1 MKKSKFFHECDYYFL
16 IKTFRIMRVTI
27 FLLLISILQVSAN
40 NAYSQKTKLSFDFSD
55 KKMVDVLYEIEEQTG
70 FYFLYNDN
78 LIDTDRKI
86 NLSVEHQTIEKVL
99 DELFSGTAIK
109 YTVTDR
115 KIILMPSQIT
125 ASLQQEKSVS
135 GRVTDATGAPL
146 PGVTIVI
153 NGTSQGTITNEAG
166 DYFISNVPPDA
177 TLAFSF
183 VGMKTREIP
192 VAGKTNIDV
201 TMDVDAIGL
210 GEVVAVGYGVQKKAT
225 LSGSVTN
232 VQGAELVKTPVTN
245 VSQTMAGRLPGLVAI
260 SGTGEPGYDGATLR
274 IRGINT
280 FGNAAPLIV
289 VDGVPGRSLDRI
301 DPATI
306 EDISVIKDASAAIY
320 GAQAANGVIL
330 ITTKRG
336 LIGTPSIKLSYNQG
350 FAAPTVIPKMA
361 DAAEYATLLNEIDMY
376 AGRDPRY
383 TQDDIQKYRSGD
395 DPWFYPN
402 TDWFDETLR
411 NWSPQNYGNI
421 SVSGGNQKIKYFVSV
436 SEKSQEGFYKNSGT
450 KYNQYDMKS
459 NFDIKINDYLD
470 LTINTTSRM
479 EDRNFPTRSSQD
491 IFRMVMRGKPNLP
504 AYWPNGK
511 PGPDIEYGNN
521 PVVVS
526 TKATGY
532 DRDKNYVFNSDFGVN
547 LKIPG
552 IDGLSVKGNA
562 SIDKNM
568 RFRKIWRTPWY
579 LYSWDYKTY
588 DENGDPVLVEG
599 KKGYSEPRLSEET
612 GDHIDILLNGLIN
625 YSKTFSKAHSINFLA
640 GVERITGKGD
650 LFSAFRRYYISP
662 AIDQLFA
669 GGQEELNND
678 GSGYE
683 EARLNYFGRLNYS
696 FNDKYL
702 AEFVWRYQASYI
714 FEETGRYGFFPGI
727 SLGYIISS
735 ENFWA
740 ENLAFINFA
749 KIRASYGETGNDL
762 INPYQ
767 YLTSYTINNLLFI
780 DNNGTSANQAL
791 QEGVVPNKGVTWE
804 TAIQRNIGIDLQ
816 FLNGDLAVTTDYF
829 KNKREDILW
838 ARNAS
843 VPNSTGMSLPDEN
856 IGKVENKGVDFNI
869 EYRKRSNDFKYSIG
883 LNGVY
888 TKNKILF
895 WDEPPGAPEYQQSTG
910 RPIYSGLYYQ
920 AIGVFED
927 QAAVDAY
934 PHWGGAR
941 PGDMIFEDYNHD
953 GAIDAND
960 RVRHSNSRTPK
971 FTGGLNFLMNYKG
984 FDLSMLFQG
993 ALGGVF
999 YEGTESGD
1007 IGNFLNSF
1015 YEERWT
1021 PDAPNSEHPRTFNRG
1036 NEYWV
1041 NQQNT
1046 YWLHKTDYIRLK
1058 NIELGYTLPGSLTQ
1072 RYLIQQLRLHVS
1084 AFNFMTYSP
1093 DMDDFDPENTRG
1105 DGHNYPL
1112 NKVLNVGLSVTF

>member
-1 MKKSKFFHECDYYFL
+1 MEKRAMKLLPHEMREQCQVQ
-16 IKTFRIMRVTI
+16 RITI
-27 FLLLISILQVSAN
+27 FLLVILLMVSKNLLAAENSKISEIPFDVQT
-40 NAYSQKTKLSFDFSD
+40 SQQKQ
-55 KKMVDVLYEIEEQTG
+55 I
-70 FYFLYNDN
+70 
-78 LIDTDRKI
+78 
-86 NLSVEHQTIEKVL
+86 
-99 DELFSGTAIK
+99 SG
-109 YTVTDR
+109 TVTD
-115 KIILMPSQIT
+115 
-125 ASLQQEKSVS
+125 ES
-135 GRVTDATGAPL
+135 GQPL
-146 PGVTIVI
+146 PGVTVIVE
-153 NGTSQGTITNEAG
+153 GTTIGTITGG
-166 DYFISNVPPDA
+166 DGTFSLSIPSDA
-177 TLAFSF
+177 RTLQFSF
-183 VGMKTREIP
+183 VGMKTQAVSIGNQT
-192 VAGKTNIDV
+192 VFSV
-201 TMDVDAIGL
+201 TMEEEAIGL
-210 GEVVAVGYGVQKKAT
+210 EEVVAIGYGVQKKAT

-232 VQGAELVKTPVTN
+232 VEGEELVKTPVTN
-245 VSQTMAGRLPGLVAI
+245 VSQSMAGRLPGLVAI

-280 FGNAAPLIV
+280 FGNASPLIV

-330 ITTKRG
+330 VTTKRG
-336 LIGTPSIKLSYNQG
+336 SVGAPTIKLSYNQG
-350 FAAPTVIPKMA
+350 FARPTVVPEMA
-361 DAAEYATLLNEIDMY
+361 DAAEYGILLNEIDMY

-402 TDWFDETLR
+402 TDWFAETLR
-411 NWSPQNYGNI
+411 PWSPQNYGNI
-421 SVSGGNQKIKYFVSV
+421 SINGGTQKVKYFISL

-459 NFDIKINDYLD
+459 NFDISINDYLD
-470 LTINTTSRM
+470 LTINTTARM
-479 EDRNFPTRSSQD
+479 EDRNFPTRSAQN
-491 IFRMVMRGKPNLP
+491 IFRMVMRGKPNQP
-504 AYWPNGK
+504 AYWPDGT
-511 PGPDIEYGNN
+511 PGPDIEYGDN

-547 LKIPG
+547 FKIPG
-552 IDGLSVKGNA
+552 VEGLSLKANA
-562 SIDKNM
+562 SIDKNF

-579 LYSWDYKTY
+579 LYSWDYETY
-588 DENGDPVLVEG
+588 DENGDPVLVKG
-599 KKGYSEPRLSEET
+599 KKGYSEPRLSENM
-612 GDHIDILLNGLIN
+612 GDHIDILINGLIN
-625 YSKTFSKAHSINFLA
+625 YNRTFADIHSVNALA

-650 LFSAFRRYYISP
+650 LFSAYRRYFISP

-683 EARLNYFGRLNYS
+683 AARLNYFGRLNYS
-696 FNDKYL
+696 FSDKYL

-714 FEETGRYGFFPGI
+714 FEESSRYGFFPGI
-727 SLGYIISS
+727 SLGYVISS
-735 ENFWA
+735 ENFWQ
-740 ENLAFINFA
+740 ENLGFINFA

-762 INPYQ
+762 ISPYQ
-767 YLTSYTINNLLFI
+767 YLASYTFNNLLFI
-780 DNNGTSANQAL
+780 TNGGTGFNQAL
-791 QEGVVPNKGVTWE
+791 QEGVVPNRGVTWE
-804 TAIQRNIGIDLQ
+804 TAIQQNIGIDLQ
-816 FLNGDLAVTTDYF
+816 LLNGDLAVTADYF

-856 IGKVENKGVDFNI
+856 IGEVENKGVDFNI
-869 EYRKRSNDFKYSIG
+869 EYRQRLNDLNYSIG

-910 RPIYSGLYYQ
+910 RPINSGLYYQ

-927 QAAVDAY
+927 QAAIDAY
-934 PHWGGAR
+934 PHWNGAR
-941 PGDMIFEDYNHD
+941 PGDIIFEDYNED
-953 GAIDAND
+953 GVIDAND
-960 RVRHSNSRTPK
+960 RVRQRNSRTPV

-984 FDLSMLFQG
+984 FDLSVLFQG

-1021 PDAPNSEHPRTFNRG
+1021 PDNPSSEHPRTFNRG

-1041 NQQNT
+1041 NQGNT
-1046 YWLHKTDYIRLK
+1046 YWLHKTDYVRLK
-1058 NIELGYTLPGSLTQ
+1058 NIELGYTLPKSLTQ

-1084 AFNFMTYSP
+1084 AFNLLTIAP
-1093 DMDDFDPENTRG
+1093 DMQDFDPENTRG
-1105 DGHNYPL
+1105 DGQNYPL

>member
-1 MKKSKFFHECDYYFL
+1 MEKKE
-16 IKTFRIMRVTI
+16 IK
-27 FLLLISILQVSAN
+27 
-40 NAYSQKTKLSFDFSD
+40 
-55 KKMVDVLYEIEEQTG
+55 
-70 FYFLYNDN
+70 
-78 LIDTDRKI
+78 
-86 NLSVEHQTIEKVL
+86 
-99 DELFSGTAIK
+99 LFSFFTWEHFHFQRTVFFLMIVLLMVSNSVWAGIAPGTFKTRAETEIFQQK
-109 YTVTDR
+109 QTSGKVTD
-115 KIILMPSQIT
+115 
-125 ASLQQEKSVS
+125 ES
-135 GRVTDATGAPL
+135 GQPL
-146 PGVTIVI
+146 PGVTVIVK
-153 NGTSQGTITNEAG
+153 GTTIGTITESDG
-166 DYFISNVPPDA
+166 TFSLSVPSDA
-177 TLAFSF
+177 ETLQFSF
-183 VGMKTREIP
+183 VGMKTQEITI
-192 VAGKTNIDV
+192 GNQTNFSVI
-201 TMDVDAIGL
+201 MEEEAIGL
-210 GEVVAVGYGVQKKAT
+210 EEVVAIGYGVQKKAT

-232 VQGAELVKTPVTN
+232 VEGEELVKTPVTN

-280 FGNAAPLIV
+280 FGNASPLIV

-330 ITTKRG
+330 VTTKRG
-336 LIGTPSIKLSYNQG
+336 SVGAPTIKLSYNQG
-350 FAAPTVIPKMA
+350 FARPTVVPEMA
-361 DAAEYATLLNEIDMY
+361 DAAEYGILLNEIDMY

-383 TQDDIQKYRSGD
+383 TQDDIQNYRSGD

-402 TDWFDETLR
+402 TDWFAETLR
-411 NWSPQNYGNI
+411 PWSPQNYGNI
-421 SVSGGNQKIKYFVSV
+421 SINGGTQKVKYFISL
-436 SEKSQEGFYKNSGT
+436 SEKSQEGFYENSGT

-459 NFDIKINDYLD
+459 NFDIEINDYLD
-470 LTINTTSRM
+470 LTINTTARM
-479 EDRNFPTRSSQD
+479 EDRNFPTRSAQN
-491 IFRMVMRGKPNLP
+491 IFRMVMRGKPNQP
-504 AYWPNGK
+504 AYWPDGT
-511 PGPDIEYGNN
+511 PGPDIEYGDN

-547 LKIPG
+547 FKIPG
-552 IDGLSVKGNA
+552 VEGLSLKANA
-562 SIDKNM
+562 SFDKNF

-579 LYSWDYKTY
+579 LYSWDYETY
-588 DENGDPVLVEG
+588 DENGDPVLVKG
-599 KKGYSEPRLSEET
+599 KKGYSEPRLSENM
-612 GDHIDILLNGLIN
+612 GDHIDILLNGLVN
-625 YSKTFSKAHSINFLA
+625 YSRTFADVHSVNVLG

-650 LFSAFRRYYISP
+650 LFSAYRRYFISP

-683 EARLNYFGRLNYS
+683 AARLNYFGRLNYS

-714 FEETGRYGFFPGI
+714 FEESSRYGFFPGV
-727 SLGYIISS
+727 SLGYVISS
-735 ENFWA
+735 ENFWQ
-740 ENLAFINFA
+740 ENLGFINFA

-762 INPYQ
+762 ISPYQ
-767 YLTSYTINNLLFI
+767 YLASYTFNNLLFI
-780 DNNGTSANQAL
+780 SNGGTSFNQAL
-791 QEGVVPNKGVTWE
+791 QEGVVPNRGVTWE
-804 TAIQRNIGIDLQ
+804 TAIQQNIGIDLQ
-816 FLNGDLAVTTDYF
+816 FLDGDLALTADYF

-856 IGKVENKGVDFNI
+856 IGEVENKGVDFNI
-869 EYRKRSNDFKYSIG
+869 EYRKRLNDLNYSIG

-910 RPIYSGLYYQ
+910 RPINSGLYYQ

-927 QAAVDAY
+927 QAAIEAY
-934 PHWGGAR
+934 PHWNGAR
-941 PGDMIFEDYNHD
+941 PGDIIFEDYNDD
-953 GAIDAND
+953 GVIDAND
-960 RVRHSNSRTPK
+960 RVRHSNSRTPV

-984 FDLSMLFQG
+984 FDLSVLFQG
-993 ALGGVF
+993 AMGGVF
-999 YEGTESGD
+999 YESTESGD

-1021 PDAPNSEHPRTFNRG
+1021 PDNPNSEHPRTFNRG

-1041 NQQNT
+1041 NQGNT
-1046 YWLHKTDYIRLK
+1046 YWLHKTDYLRLK
-1058 NIELGYTLPGSLTQ
+1058 NIELGYTLPISLTQ

-1084 AFNFMTYSP
+1084 AFNLLTFAP
-1093 DMDDFDPENTRG
+1093 DMEDFDPENTRG
-1105 DGHNYPL
+1105 DGQNYPL

>member
-1 MKKSKFFHECDYYFL
+1 MKKIVERVCSFYYGHRKKL
-16 IKTFRIMRVTI
+16 LIMRNAVLI
-27 FLLLISILQVSAN
+27 LLISSFQVFATGS
-40 NAYSQKTKLSFDFSD
+40 YSQTAQLSL
-55 KKMVDVLYEIEEQTG
+55 KMKDATVKEVLAEIEKQSE
-70 FYFLYNDN
+70 FYFLYNSE
-78 LIDTDRKI
+78 LIDVTREVDI
-86 NLSVEHQTIEKVL
+86 SVKNEKVNDIL
-99 DELFSGTAIK
+99 SRLFSDNEVN
-109 YTVTDR
+109 VTISDR
-115 KIILMPSQIT
+115 HIVLTPVTEMST
-125 ASLQQEKSVS
+125 QQQNSVS
-135 GRVTDATGAPL
+135 GKVIDTSGQPL
-146 PGVTIVI
+146 PGVTVVVKGTTQGIV
-153 NGTSQGTITNEAG
+153 TNADG
-166 DYFISNVPPDA
+166 NYTLTNVPENA
-177 TLAFSF
+177 VLQFSF
-183 VGMKTREIP
+183 VGMKTQE
-192 VAGKTNIDV
+192 VEVGNQTNV
-201 TMDVDAIGL
+201 NVSLEEETIGL
-210 GEVVAVGYGVQKKAT
+210 EEVVAVGYGVQKKAT

-232 VQGAELVKTPVTN
+232 IAGEELIKSPVTN
-245 VSQTMAGRLPGLVAI
+245 VSQSMAGRLPGLVAI

-280 FGNAAPLIV
+280 FGNASPLIV

-336 LIGTPSIKLSYNQG
+336 SLGAPSVKLSYNQG
-350 FAAPTVIPKMA
+350 FAGPTVVPEMA
-361 DAAEYATLLNEIDMY
+361 DAAEYGTLLNEIDMY
-376 AGRDPRY
+376 AGRDHRY
-383 TQDDIQKYRSGD
+383 TQDDIQKYRSGN

-421 SVSGGNQKIKYFVSV
+421 SISGGTQKIKYFISV
-436 SEKSQEGFYKNSGT
+436 SEKSQDGFYKNSGT

-459 NFDIKINDYLD
+459 NFDIEINDYLG
-470 LTINTTSRM
+470 LTINTTARM
-479 EDRNFPTRSSQD
+479 EDRNFPTRSAQD

-504 AYWPNGK
+504 AYWPNGT

-532 DRDKNYVFNSDFGVN
+532 DRDKNYVYNSDFGVN

-552 IDGLSVKGNA
+552 VEGLSLRGNA
-562 SIDKNM
+562 SIDKNF
-568 RFRKIWRTPWY
+568 RFRKIWSTPWS
-579 LYSWDYKTY
+579 LYSWDYETY
-588 DENGDPVLVEG
+588 DETGVPALVEG
-599 KKGYSEPRLSEET
+599 KKGYSEPRLSESM
-612 GDHIDILLNGLIN
+612 GDHIDILINGLIN
-625 YSKTFSKAHSINFLA
+625 YNRTIADAHDVNFLA

-650 LFSAFRRYYISP
+650 LFSAYRRYFISP

-696 FNDKYL
+696 FNDKFL

-714 FEETGRYGFFPGI
+714 FEETGRYGFFPGV
-727 SLGYIISS
+727 SLGYVISS
-735 ENFWA
+735 ENFWKT
-740 ENLAFINFA
+740 NLGFINFA

-767 YLTSYTINNLLFI
+767 YQASYTINNLLFI
-780 DNNGTSANQAL
+780 TNNGTSFNQAL
-791 QEGVVPNKGVTWE
+791 QEGVVPNRGVTWE
-804 TAIQRNIGIDLQ
+804 TAIQQNIGIDLQ
-816 FLNGDLAVTTDYF
+816 FLNGNLAVTADYF

-869 EYRKRSNDFKYSIG
+869 EYRKRLNDFNYSIG

-888 TKNKILF
+888 SKNKILF

-910 RPIYSGLYYQ
+910 RPIGSGLYYQ
-920 AIGVFED
+920 AIGVFKD
-927 QAAVDAY
+927 QAAIDAY
-934 PHWGGAR
+934 PHWNGAR
-941 PGDMIFEDYNHD
+941 PGDIIFEDYNDD
-953 GAIDAND
+953 GVINAND
-960 RVRHSNSRTPK
+960 RVRHDNSRTPV
-971 FTGGLNFLMNYKG
+971 FTGGLNFITNYKG
-984 FDLSMLFQG
+984 FDLSVLFQG

-1021 PDAPNSEHPRTFNRG
+1021 PDAPSSEHPRTFNRG

-1041 NQQNT
+1041 NQGNT
-1046 YWLHKTDYIRLK
+1046 YWLHKTDYFRLK

-1084 AFNFMTYSP
+1084 AFNFLTYSP
-1093 DMDDFDPENTRG
+1093 DMKDFDPENTRG